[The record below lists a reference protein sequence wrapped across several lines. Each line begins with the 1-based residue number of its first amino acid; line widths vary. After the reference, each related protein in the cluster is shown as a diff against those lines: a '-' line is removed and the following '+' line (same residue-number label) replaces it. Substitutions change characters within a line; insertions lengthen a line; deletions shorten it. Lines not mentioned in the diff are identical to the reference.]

1 MVDYDVSYK
10 LNDDLKKY
18 ILEKYNHV
26 FTEVSEKQNKTRN
39 EILIENA
46 PFIIIDKTKCI
57 ARVWNNG
64 FGKQCSRFKEDRGLC
79 KIHCKQLQK
88 KGELTL
94 KTIYD
99 EKPKY
104 FNKYSI

>member
-1 MVDYDVSYK
+1 MVDYDIRYK

-18 ILEKYNHV
+18 ILEKYNDIFV
-26 FTEVSEKQNKTRN
+26 DITEKQNTTRN
-39 EILIENA
+39 KWLIENA
-46 PFIIIDKTKCI
+46 PFIIIDKNKCI

-64 FGKQCSRFKEDRGLC
+64 FGKQCCRFKSNRNMC
-79 KIHCKQLQK
+79 HIHYKQLQN
-88 KGELTL
+88 KGELPL

-99 EKPKY
+99 EKPDY

>member
-26 FTEVSEKQNKTRN
+26 FTEVAEKQNKTRN

-46 PFIIIDKTKCI
+46 QKAKYLDILRKS
-57 ARVWNNG
+57 AR
-64 FGKQCSRFKEDRGLC
+64 
-79 KIHCKQLQK
+79 KIRKDLVL
-88 KGELTL
+88 EISNFRNL
-94 KTIYD
+94 
-99 EKPKY
+99 
-104 FNKYSI
+104 

>member
-10 LNDDLKKY
+10 LNDKLKKY
-18 ILEKYNHV
+18 ILEKYNNV
-26 FTEVSEKQNKTRN
+26 FNEIAEKQNKTRN

-64 FGKQCSRFKEDRGLC
+64 FGKQCSRFKEDGGLC
-79 KIHCKQLQK
+79 RIHCNQFQK
-88 KGELTL
+88 KMELPL